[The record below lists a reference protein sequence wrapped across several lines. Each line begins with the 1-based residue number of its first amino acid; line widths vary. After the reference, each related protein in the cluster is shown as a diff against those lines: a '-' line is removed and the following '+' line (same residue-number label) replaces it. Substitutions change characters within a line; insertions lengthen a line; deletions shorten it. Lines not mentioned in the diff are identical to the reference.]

1 MLERTE
7 IKVHL
12 VGAGPG
18 DPGLIT
24 LRGIECLQQADV
36 VIYDRL
42 VNPLLLLYAPD
53 AEWIDAGKQ
62 PDHHPIPQSKI
73 NDLIVEKAQ
82 SEKRVVRL
90 KGGDPFVFGRGG
102 EEALSLSKA
111 GIPFEIVPGITS
123 AIAAPAY
130 AGIPVTHRGISQSVS
145 FITGHSAR
153 EDNLPEEWSCLAGS
167 CGTLVFL
174 MGVHNLKEITHQLI
188 AGGRN
193 AETPIAII
201 EQGTCAHQRTVT
213 GTLANIFEKAN
224 QIQPPA
230 IIIVGEVVKLRDTL
244 RWYDR
249 PATCPLL
256 GMTIGIA
263 QPFINIQPGSAKNCL
278 LGSFSSSTALDQLSR
293 KLSLLGAMPVQLH
306 TTRLK
311 PTSKLDDLHSFIRQ
325 LAISNSSDQQIKWM
339 LFDSRKAIDFFL
351 DQVRS
356 LGFDLRILSKLK
368 IGVIGEEAAVRLQ
381 ELILVPELILSD
393 DTELPKASQFAALN
407 GQNMI
412 YFRAEPTLPDVGSVH
427 QAQRKQVKEIPIYEI
442 ESQRLSSSLLETLKM
457 GNIDILIFLTP
468 SSIHGLEQSLQNDLP
483 PENIQAT
490 LSKTT
495 VACLNKSTAQAAQ
508 KMGLRVDIIPEKAN
522 TEAMIASIIAWK
534 NEREADD

>member
-1 MLERTE
+1 MLDRTE

-53 AEWIDAGKQ
+53 AEWIDVGKQ
-62 PDHHPIPQSKI
+62 PDHHPIPQNKI

-82 SEKRVVRL
+82 LEKRVVRL

-111 GIPFEIVPGITS
+111 GISYEIVPGITS

-130 AGIPVTHRGISQSVS
+130 AGIPITHRGVSQSVS

-167 CGTLVFL
+167 SGTLVFL

-188 AGGRN
+188 AGGRH

-201 EQGTCAHQRTVT
+201 EQGTCAHQRTIT
-213 GTLANIFEKAN
+213 GTLANILEKSR

-230 IIIVGEVVKLRDTL
+230 IIIVGEVVKLREAL

-256 GMTIGIA
+256 GLTIGIA
-263 QPFINIQPGSAKNCL
+263 QPFIYNQTGSDKNILPGS
-278 LGSFSSSTALDQLSR
+278 SSPANRLDLLSR
-293 KLSLLGAMPVQLH
+293 KLSLLGALPVQMY

-311 PTSKLDDLHSFIRQ
+311 PTNKLDELHSFIQ
-325 LAISNSSDQQIKWM
+325 LLAESHSSNWNIDWI
-339 LFDSRKAIDFFL
+339 LFDSRNAIDFFF
-351 DQVRS
+351 DQVSS
-356 LGFDLRILSKLK
+356 LGFDLRILSKSK
-368 IGVIGEEAAVRLQ
+368 IGAIGEEAALRLQ
-381 ELILVPELILSD
+381 ELILMPDLILSGEN
-393 DTELPKASQFAALN
+393 ELLTANQTAALN
-407 GQNMI
+407 RQNI
-412 YFRAEPTLPDVGSVH
+412 FYIRSERILESLGDISQETKVN
-427 QAQRKQVKEIPIYEI
+427 EISIYET
-442 ESQRLSSSLLETLKM
+442 ETQEMSASSLESLRI
-457 GNIDILIFLTP
+457 GNIEILIFSTP
-468 SSIHGLEQSLQNDLP
+468 SSVYGLEQSLQNGLP
-483 PENIQAT
+483 AENIQAT

-495 VACLNKSTAQAAQ
+495 VACINRSSAQAAQ
-508 KMGLRVDIIPEKAN
+508 NIGLRVDIIPEKAN
-522 TEAMIASIIAWK
+522 TEAMIEAIIAWK
-534 NEREADD
+534 NDRAVDN

>member
-53 AEWIDAGKQ
+53 AEWIDVGKQ

-82 SEKRVVRL
+82 LEKRVVRL

-111 GIPFEIVPGITS
+111 GISYEIVPGITS

-130 AGIPVTHRGISQSVS
+130 AGIPITHRGVSQSVS

-167 CGTLVFL
+167 SGTLVFL

-188 AGGRN
+188 AGGRH

-201 EQGTCAHQRTVT
+201 EQGTCAHQRTIT
-213 GTLANIFEKAN
+213 GTLANILEKSR

-230 IIIVGEVVKLRDTL
+230 IIIVGEVVKLREAL

-256 GMTIGIA
+256 GLTIGIA
-263 QPFINIQPGSAKNCL
+263 QPFIYNQPGSEKNNL
-278 LGSFSSSTALDQLSR
+278 PGSLSPANRLDLLSR
-293 KLSLLGAMPVQLH
+293 KLSLLGALPVQMY

-311 PTSKLDDLHSFIRQ
+311 PTSKLDELHSFIQ
-325 LAISNSSDQQIKWM
+325 LLAESHSSNRYIDWI
-339 LFDSRKAIDFFL
+339 LFDSRNAIDFFL
-351 DQVRS
+351 DQVSS
-356 LGFDLRILSKLK
+356 LGFDLRILSKSK
-368 IGVIGEEAAVRLQ
+368 ISAIGDEAALRLQ
-381 ELILVPELILSD
+381 ELILMPDLILSGE
-393 DTELPKASQFAALN
+393 TEL
-407 GQNMI
+407 
-412 YFRAEPTLPDVGSVH
+412 
-427 QAQRKQVKEIPIYEI
+427 
-442 ESQRLSSSLLETLKM
+442 
-457 GNIDILIFLTP
+457 LT
-468 SSIHGLEQSLQNDLP
+468 
-483 PENIQAT
+483 
-490 LSKTT
+490 
-495 VACLNKSTAQAAQ
+495 
-508 KMGLRVDIIPEKAN
+508 AN
-522 TEAMIASIIAWK
+522 
-534 NEREADD
+534 